1 MSTLKDKLENYT
13 SMPDDKVWEG
23 IDATMKQK
31 MVRRRMLT
39 ASSVAVV
46 GVGTV
51 ALLFAL
57 SGNRQPNMATESS
70 QVIVASNNSGVPS
83 QQIVVSDET
92 DKVTVINNSLE
103 KTSPVMSS
111 DFAPS
116 QDDLV
121 TAVPDALSDEVKV
134 DDASVHAQPSVEAT
148 VPVQENVETGI
159 AAVPASKPMQAVRS
173 AQDMSEARPERQEPQ
188 KRINPMITN
197 AELVVWIPNAF
208 SPDDPVEESA
218 RTFKVFPNNDAS
230 IRTFEI
236 YIYSRSGRLVYHS
249 KDFNQG
255 WDGTANGQPQPM
267 GTYVY
272 VIELNDAVKGLQ
284 HTKGSVTLIR

>member
-1 MSTLKDKLENYT
+1 MSTLKDKFENYT
-13 SMPDDKVWEG
+13 SMPDDKVWEE
-23 IDATMKQK
+23 IDATMKHK

-39 ASSVAVV
+39 ASSVAVF

-121 TAVPDALSDEVKV
+121 TAVPDASSDEVKV
-134 DDASVHAQPSVEAT
+134 DDASVNAQPSVEAT

-159 AAVPASKPMQAVRS
+159 AAVPASKPMQAVQS

-188 KRINPMITN
+188 KRINPKITN